1 MYLNLLVTMVVG
13 GLWHGAN
20 LRFIIWGAI
29 HGTALSV
36 EKLFRQLV
44 SFRKKRSLIVHF
56 ISVFFTFHLV
66 SFAWIFFRLENN
78 DKVKQFFYQ
87 LGNRFIPQNSLSDW
101 AAYGSVLLIFG
112 LGLLLIWTPFSIKEK
127 IRGNFIDSPI
137 IIQILWSVVILV
149 LISLVS
155 QSSMQPFIYF
165 RF

>member
-1 MYLNLLVTMVVG
+1 VLG

-29 HGTALSV
+29 HGIALSV

-44 SFRKKRSLIVHF
+44 SFRKKGSVMLRL
-56 ISVFFTFHLV
+56 ISVFFIFQVV
-66 SFAWIFFRLENN
+66 SFAWVFFRLESN

-87 LGNRFIPQNSLSDW
+87 LGNHFIPQTSLSDW
-101 AAYGSVLLIFG
+101 AAYGNVLLVFG
-112 LGLLLIWTPFSIKEK
+112 IGLLLIWTPFRIKEK
-127 IRGNFIDSPI
+127 IRGNFIASPI
-137 IIQILWSVVILV
+137 IFQILWSVVLLV